1 MGNKPQTSQSVV
13 SIDKDDE
20 IFMVKTVQL
29 LQCISV
35 GFPGNTGVVFCFL
48 MKGLNFLSNNSKLN
62 FAATCK
68 MIST

>member
-1 MGNKPQTSQSVV
+1 MENKHQTSQSVV
-13 SIDKDDE
+13 SFVNADE

-35 GFPGNTGVVFCFL
+35 GFPGNTGGVFL

>member
-1 MGNKPQTSQSVV
+1 MENKHQTSQSVV
-13 SIDKDDE
+13 SFGKADE

-35 GFPGNTGVVFCFL
+35 GFPGHTGGVFL